1 MSDPEFVGIVNVTPD
16 SFSDGGFYNSPEK
29 ALEHARFLR
38 DCGAAM
44 VDVGG
49 CSTRPGSREIDAE
62 TEWQRIA
69 EVITQLSREI
79 SVSVDTYQPEV
90 ADRALAAG
98 AKVVNDTFGARMP
111 GMWRTVADH
120 GATIIV
126 MYSGRT
132 DPHGEVFAPRGDLI
146 AHIKRFFEDRIS
158 EARTYGIAP
167 SQLIL
172 DPGMGAFLANEAE
185 VSWEMVARIDEFV
198 DFGLPLMLGLSRKG
212 FLRSLAL
219 HKADHFSLAQ
229 RDCLSAAVASHLYQ
243 RLKNRVPRV
252 LFRVHDVQI
261 HKVFQRLSESLAI
274 DDIVELRRYFI
285 NQMPSSTQGV

>member
-1 MSDPEFVGIVNVTPD
+1 MNQPEFIGILNVTPD

-29 ALEHARFLR
+29 AIEQARFLR
-38 DCGAAM
+38 DCGASM
-44 VDVGG
+44 VDIGG
-49 CSTRPGSREIDAE
+49 CSTRPGSRAVDVD

-69 EVITQLSREI
+69 GVVSQLAAEMLI
-79 SVSVDTYQPEV
+79 SVDTYQPEV
-90 ADRALAAG
+90 ATRALAAG

-111 GMWRTVADH
+111 GMWRAVAEQ

-132 DPHGEVFAPRGDLI
+132 DPHGEVYTPRGDLI
-146 AHIKRFFEDRIS
+146 AHIKRFFEDRIA
-158 EARTYGIAP
+158 EARTYGIAE

-172 DPGMGAFLANEAE
+172 DPGIGAFLANEAE
-185 VSWEMVARIDEFV
+185 VSWEMIARIEEFV
-198 DFGLPLMLGLSRKG
+198 DFGLPLMLGVSRKG
-212 FLRSLAL
+212 FLRSLAS
-219 HKADHFSLAQ
+219 HKGDHFSLAQ
-229 RDCLSAAVASHLYQ
+229 RDCLSAAVSSHLYQ

-252 LFRVHDVQI
+252 LFRAHDIQI

-274 DDIVELRRYFI
+274 HDIVELRKYFI